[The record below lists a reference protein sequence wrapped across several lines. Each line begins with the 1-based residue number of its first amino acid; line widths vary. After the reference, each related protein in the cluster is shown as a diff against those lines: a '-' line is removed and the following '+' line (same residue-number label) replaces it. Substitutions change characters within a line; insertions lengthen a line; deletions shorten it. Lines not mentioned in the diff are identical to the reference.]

1 MNLNACEE
9 FLLRYVKARSP
20 AELGRHLGASDI
32 VQSVLFV
39 VSRRQQV
46 FRGTDR
52 RGISPPGCAESLKTR
67 LLTASVGIER
77 ARPTPGAILSRE
89 VIGARGRIPM
99 TPSGCVS
106 LQEEARQ
113 LIYAIGQ
120 LPDDIR
126 RVVNLRYAESWT
138 FEQIADELQ
147 MPISTCRRRWFEGCE
162 RLRTQLQALV

>member
-1 MNLNACEE
+1 MDLDACEE
-9 FLLRYVKARSP
+9 FLLRYVKARLP

-39 VSRRQQV
+39 VSRRQQL
-46 FRGTDR
+46 FRGTTDEEFRAWVCRIAQNKIIDGIR
-52 RGISPPGCAESLKTR
+52 RYRTR
-67 LLTASVGIER
+67 KVHSMGHSEPRSDWRER
-77 ARPTPGAILSRE
+77 TDSE
-89 VIGARGRIPM
+89 

-120 LPDDIR
+120 LPDDVR
-126 RVVNLRYAESWT
+126 RIVNLRYAESWT

-162 RLRTQLQALV
+162 RLRTQLQALI

>member
-9 FLLRYVKARSP
+9 FLLRYVKARLP

-46 FRGTDR
+46 FRGTTDEEFRAWVCRIAQNKIIDGIR
-52 RGISPPGCAESLKTR
+52 RY
-67 LLTASVGIER
+67 R
-77 ARPTPGAILSRE
+77 ARHVHSTSHSEPRSDWRE
-89 VIGARGRIPM
+89 RTDSE
-99 TPSGCVS
+99 TPSGCLS
-106 LQEEARQ
+106 LQEDARQ

-120 LPDDIR
+120 LPDDVR
-126 RVVNLRYAESWT
+126 RIVNLRYAESWT
-138 FEQIADELQ
+138 FEQIANELQ
-147 MPISTCRRRWFEGCE
+147 VPISTCRRRWLEGCE